1 MKKIGFILSIL
12 IGLTACTSTSSED
25 VQYQTYKTS
34 YQNIL
39 NTTSFQERSSYF
51 DITAQINETSDNE
64 VRYDVFL
71 DNPKI
76 AMYDVEILAIVDK
89 GLLTLSNDMMP
100 SVGIFE
106 DAEYNL
112 IPFQVNGEKGF
123 PKGFNL
129 NGITSGNTVVIKVQV
144 SWKDY
149 FKIRSYKE
157 NFKFE
162 LKLS

>member
-1 MKKIGFILSIL
+1 MKKIGFIVCIL
-12 IGLTACTSTSSED
+12 IGLSGCISTSSED
-25 VQYQTYKTS
+25 VHYQTYKTN

-39 NTTSFQERSSYF
+39 NTTSFQERSSTF
-51 DITAQINETSDNE
+51 DISAELSKVDDNS

-89 GLLTLSNDMMP
+89 GLLTLSSDMMP

-112 IPFQVNGEKGF
+112 IPFQVNGDKGF

-129 NGITSGNTVVIKVQV
+129 NGITTGNSVVLKVQV
-144 SWKDY
+144 TWKDY